1 MKITLLFR
9 QINCK
14 WGAFLS
20 HGCTRIRV
28 LIMTQMHNLEMA
40 YFYGLK
46 VLPAQVLINIKRV
59 FAVDFL
65 NDLYGGMNL
74 TSNYHLDSSVIRGR
88 MNQIMYCKLRPRLC
102 AVSRKKIVVF
112 FFHIINLLLNNWFTH
127 DGWILASFSFSRV
140 NGFFCRVNKLIWST
154 PKIYENMSNRF

>member
-112 FFHIINLLLNNWFTH
+112 FPYNKSFIKQAGSLTMAGYWDHFLFRVLMDFFVVLIN
-127 DGWILASFSFSRV
+127 
-140 NGFFCRVNKLIWST
+140 WST